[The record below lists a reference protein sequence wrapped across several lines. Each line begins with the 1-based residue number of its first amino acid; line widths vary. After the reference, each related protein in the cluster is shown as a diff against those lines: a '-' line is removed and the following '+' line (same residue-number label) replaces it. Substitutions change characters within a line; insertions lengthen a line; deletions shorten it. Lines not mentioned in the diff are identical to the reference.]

1 MTDAMDRAAGDPPL
15 EPAVPAASP
24 TATSGELYRALW
36 HYAEGKRASIFWGA
50 ALLVGAELLR
60 LSVPFLAAQAI
71 NALQTGGF
79 DAMGKAARW
88 VGLIFL
94 ASVCAWALHGPGRVL
109 ERNVAIRVRENLA
122 DTLNARLL
130 ALPLAWHEQHHSG
143 ETIHRVNQS
152 TGALYG
158 FAQSQFIYLQNL
170 VNVVGP
176 IIALMLIS
184 LQVGIAA
191 LVFYG
196 LIMWAIVNF
205 DHAMMRLATLENA
218 AERRLQAA
226 QVDSVGNIVSILAL
240 RLQKATRE
248 LLRLR
253 LSDLFGPLR
262 RSIVLN
268 EAKWCSVDLLSTAT
282 WCVLVGLY
290 AWLAQRDAQASGA
303 PLLLGGIF
311 MVHQYTQQAGG
322 VITAIA
328 SHYQSFSRTRADFA
342 SAAPLLQASAAG
354 AGMASGAA
362 AATEA
367 PTATE
372 AHTAARAGWRTL
384 TLDGLVFTHPRQRG
398 DRPTLDRLDL
408 ELRRGS
414 RVALVGESGSGKSS
428 LLRILA
434 GLYAPQAGRVRLD
447 GAEVPLAQ
455 VAPELAT
462 LIPQDAEVFEA
473 TLRENLAMSGEVDPS
488 QLRTAI
494 ETACLDALVA
504 EMPKGLD
511 TAITERGG
519 NLSGGQRQRI
529 ALARGLIA
537 ARDSSLLLLDEVTSS
552 LDAGTEATVFE
563 RLFRMRADACIVTS
577 VHRLHLLPR
586 FDVVVYMSEGR
597 VIDHGPA
604 DALAQRQPAFRAL
617 VEKSGAA
624 QADEDAGAT
633 A

>member
-24 TATSGELYRALW
+24 TATSGDLYRALW

-79 DAMGKAARW
+79 DAMDKAARW

-94 ASVCAWALHGPGRVL
+94 ASTGAWALHGPGRVL

-130 ALPLAWHEQHHSG
+130 SLPLAWHEQHHSG

-184 LQVGIAA
+184 LQVGVAA

-342 SAAPLLQASAAG
+342 SAAPLLQASAAA

-362 AATEA
+362 AATA
-367 PTATE
+367 SADGDRN
-372 AHTAARAGWRTL
+372 ADVDRNADARARRAAAGME
-384 TLDGLVFTHPRQRG
+384 DPDPR
-398 DRPTLDRLDL
+398 RPGVHAPAPA
-408 ELRRGS
+408 RGS
-414 RVALVGESGSGKSS
+414 S
-428 LLRILA
+428 
-434 GLYAPQAGRVRLD
+434 
-447 GAEVPLAQ
+447 
-455 VAPELAT
+455 
-462 LIPQDAEVFEA
+462 DA
-473 TLRENLAMSGEVDPS
+473 
-488 QLRTAI
+488 
-494 ETACLDALVA
+494 
-504 EMPKGLD
+504 
-511 TAITERGG
+511 
-519 NLSGGQRQRI
+519 RQ
-529 ALARGLIA
+529 G
-537 ARDSSLLLLDEVTSS
+537 
-552 LDAGTEATVFE
+552 
-563 RLFRMRADACIVTS
+563 
-577 VHRLHLLPR
+577 
-586 FDVVVYMSEGR
+586 
-597 VIDHGPA
+597 
-604 DALAQRQPAFRAL
+604 
-617 VEKSGAA
+617 
-624 QADEDAGAT
+624 
-633 A
+633 